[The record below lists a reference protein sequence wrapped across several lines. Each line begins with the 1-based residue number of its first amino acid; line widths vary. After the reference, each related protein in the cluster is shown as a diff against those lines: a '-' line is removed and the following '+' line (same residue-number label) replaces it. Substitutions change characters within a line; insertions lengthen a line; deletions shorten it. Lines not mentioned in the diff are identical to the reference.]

1 MLGAAADVILR
12 QVTAIQQHLALLRG
26 LEPADQLCQGRF
38 ARAVAPHNADHL
50 AFADGKADVMQGAL
64 PLGIAK
70 AKAAHFQ
77 QVLRCGGGFRQRQ
90 GVEPL
95 VQAGGIGIIQH
106 HGVHMGRA
114 LFRCDGN
121 ARIAHGRQVQR
132 LPDAVFGQHMGGQ
145 QLVRAQVSQ
154 NSTLIDQDDAV
165 HIAPQHILQPV
176 LNDQHGGIGL
186 VLDLVDQLNGLLAG
200 GRVQAGKGFIKHQ
213 NFNLI
218 HHNARQADALLLPA
232 GKLMRGM
239 VQAVFNAHQLCGMA
253 GDLVHFLLGN
263 TAVFQ
268 RKGNVLAHRQANE
281 LAVRILQHRAH
292 MGRKLK
298 NAAVGRIHTVYR
310 QAAGAFAGVGKR
322 VQPVDAGRQRAFAA
336 AGRPGDQHTLT
347 GVDIQVDIMQR
358 RLFLRTILEGEVFE

>member
-1 MLGAAADVILR
+1 
-12 QVTAIQQHLALLRG
+12 
-26 LEPADQLCQGRF
+26 
-38 ARAVAPHNADHL
+38 
-50 AFADGKADVMQGAL
+50 MQGAL

-77 QVLRCGGGFRQRQ
+77 QVLRCGVGFRQRQ

-165 HIAPQHILQPV
+165 HTAPQHILQPV
-176 LNDQHGGIGL
+176 LNDQHGSIGL
-186 VLDLVDQLNGLLAG
+186 VLDLIDQLNGLLAG

-239 VQAVFNAHQLCGMA
+239 VQAFFNAHQLCGMA

-268 RKGNVLAHRQANE
+268 RKGDVLPHRQADE
-281 LAVRILQHRAH
+281 LAVRVLQHRADVA
-292 MGRKLK
+292 K

-310 QAAGAFAGVGKR
+310 QAAGAFAGVRKR
-322 VQPVDAGRQRAFAA
+322 VQSVDAGRQRAFAA

>member
-1 MLGAAADVILR
+1 M
-12 QVTAIQQHLALLRG
+12 
-26 LEPADQLCQGRF
+26 
-38 ARAVAPHNADHL
+38 
-50 AFADGKADVMQGAL
+50 
-64 PLGIAK
+64 
-70 AKAAHFQ
+70 
-77 QVLRCGGGFRQRQ
+77 
-90 GVEPL
+90 
-95 VQAGGIGIIQH
+95 QAGGIGIIQH

-121 ARIAHGRQVQR
+121 TRIAHGRQVQR

-176 LNDQHGGIGL
+176 LNNQHGGIGL
-186 VLDLVDQLNGLLAG
+186 VLDLVDQLNSLLAG
-200 GRVQAGKGFIKHQ
+200 GGIQAGKGFIKHQ

-218 HHNARQADALLLPA
+218 HHN
-232 GKLMRGM
+232 
-239 VQAVFNAHQLCGMA
+239 GMA

-268 RKGNVLAHRQANE
+268 RKGNVLAHRQADK
-281 LAVRILQHRAH
+281 LAVRVLQHSAH
-292 MGRKLK
+292 MGRKFK